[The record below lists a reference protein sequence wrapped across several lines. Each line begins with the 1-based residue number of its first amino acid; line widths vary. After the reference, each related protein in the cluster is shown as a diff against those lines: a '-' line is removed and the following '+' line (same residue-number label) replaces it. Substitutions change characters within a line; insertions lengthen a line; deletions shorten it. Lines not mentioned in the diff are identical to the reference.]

1 MPSSQCFAGANL
13 MFDLLVGTGDNVSNS
28 IFSFLDHLLLQTAND
43 RQFVYAICK
52 TLLHEANG
60 IKVDTVLS
68 CLKFKYITEK
78 ERLII
83 PISMLL
89 VHGILI
95 F

>member
-1 MPSSQCFAGANL
+1 
-13 MFDLLVGTGDNVSNS
+13 MFDLLVGTGDNVSYS
-28 IFSFLDHLLLQTAND
+28 IFSFFDLLLLQTAND
-43 RQFVYAICK
+43 RQFVYAICE

-83 PISMLL
+83 LTRSRHFDLL
-89 VHGILI
+89 MQ
-95 F
+95 